1 MKIDAMKRWMLI
13 GTVVV
18 TTVFAYAGISYSVF
32 PGKQIV
38 FEGGGAGKVVFNG
51 LSHRGR
57 QKGCADCHPDVFP
70 MSRTTKITMNDINAG
85 KFCGH
90 CHNGKDAFDAKDC
103 AKCHEK

>member
-1 MKIDAMKRWMLI
+1 MVNISLKKWFLI
-13 GTVVV
+13 VVI
-18 TTVFAYAGISYSVF
+18 TFSTVFVYTGISHAVF

-38 FEGGGAGKVVFNG
+38 FEGGGYGKVIFNG

-70 MSRTTKITMNDINAG
+70 MSRATKITMNDINAG

-90 CHNGKDAFDAKDC
+90 CHNGKDAFSPQEC
-103 AKCHEK
+103 EKCHLK